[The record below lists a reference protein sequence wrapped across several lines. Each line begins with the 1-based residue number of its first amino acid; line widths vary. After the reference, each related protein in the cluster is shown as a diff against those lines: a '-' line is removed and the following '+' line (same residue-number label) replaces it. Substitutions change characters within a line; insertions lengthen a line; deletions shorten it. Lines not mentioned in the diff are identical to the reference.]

1 MVLASAD
8 PDSALCVGSAAEPSM
23 ADSIEAM
30 AIAGDLASNPSRR
43 QEEYARS
50 PLGAAVRE
58 GLRLSESYAGRVA
71 MLQAEGAKLRPED
84 ATNASEGEATVE
96 GASTTPPE
104 LPPLPIEARRRA
116 VRQFQAL
123 DTGGKLCVQQDD
135 IESYLSEEKGLLRE
149 MGGLHP
155 NEEGYMTL
163 EGWVAFLS
171 RTRCAS
177 PAFAVTVGSR
187 LGCGWV
193 AVG

>member
-1 MVLASAD
+1 
-8 PDSALCVGSAAEPSM
+8 
-23 ADSIEAM
+23 
-30 AIAGDLASNPSRR
+30 
-43 QEEYARS
+43 
-50 PLGAAVRE
+50 
-58 GLRLSESYAGRVA
+58 
-71 MLQAEGAKLRPED
+71 
-84 ATNASEGEATVE
+84 
-96 GASTTPPE
+96 
-104 LPPLPIEARRRA
+104 
-116 VRQFQAL
+116 
-123 DTGGKLCVQQDD
+123 
-135 IESYLSEEKGLLRE
+135 

>member
-123 DTGGKLCVQQDD
+123 DTGGKLFVQQDD

-155 NEEGYMTL
+155 NEEGYVTL
-163 EGWVAFLS
+163 EGWMAFLS
-171 RTRCAS
+171 RTLSSHGPYVLDCLLDS
-177 PAFAVTVGSR
+177 LDSCMDP
-187 LGCGWV
+187 
-193 AVG
+193 